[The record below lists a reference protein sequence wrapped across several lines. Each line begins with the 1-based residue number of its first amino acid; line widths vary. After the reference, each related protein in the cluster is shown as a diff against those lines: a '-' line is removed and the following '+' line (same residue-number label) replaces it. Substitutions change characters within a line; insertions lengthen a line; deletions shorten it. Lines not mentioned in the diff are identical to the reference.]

1 VARSRCIDRRKQR
14 SGGETIDGPATRN
27 PEIWNESV
35 EASMNTHIAPR
46 LLIPVFA
53 LVLIVAGALSA
64 PASARTQLDELS
76 WSETESQE
84 NVLVQTC
91 DGFDLTTSYT
101 VNRDYHRFIDV
112 SDNLNVEWVGV
123 DFAGAIGNSVTGKS
137 YAYDGKLMRWSDYD
151 NNKTAITNLT
161 LRFEVGAPGQFSVA
175 IDRIE
180 LDRET
185 DPSAVIKAFV
195 PNALQMELCYL
206 MAAPAPVEPFDPIAN
221 YAPGQWINVQA
232 EDSALPES
240 DGNQVDTCADL
251 RRPGVP
257 LAC

>member
-1 VARSRCIDRRKQR
+1 
-14 SGGETIDGPATRN
+14 
-27 PEIWNESV
+27 
-35 EASMNTHIAPR
+35 MNTHFAPR

-112 SDNLNVEWVGV
+112 PNNLNVEWVGV

-151 NNKTAITNLT
+151 KNETAITNLT
-161 LRFEVGAPGQFSVA
+161 LRFEVGTPGQFLVA

-180 LDRET
+180 LDLET

-206 MAAPAPVEPFDPIAN
+206 LADTSL
-221 YAPGQWINVQA
+221 
-232 EDSALPES
+232 DSAQQANSTAGFGESSVLIPPAHYLPGDTVPGNS
-240 DGNQVDTCADL
+240 DWCDL
-251 RRPGVP
+251 VYLHGLP
-257 LAC
+257 C